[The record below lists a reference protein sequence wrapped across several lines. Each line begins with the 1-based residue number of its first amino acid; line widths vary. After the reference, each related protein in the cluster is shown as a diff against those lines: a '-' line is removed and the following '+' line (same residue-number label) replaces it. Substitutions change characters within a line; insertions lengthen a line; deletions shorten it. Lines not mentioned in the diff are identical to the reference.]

1 MFVRLQLLLEFG
13 EFNNFCFEQRLELT
27 FLLQLDH
34 GGPSRIDL
42 HLLDSVI
49 EKPVPAASKEF
60 LAHGSLSHHSA
71 LQDYASSD
79 GEQDGDSRQVDLCL
93 TLGHL
98 YADSS
103 NDSALSSSRQ

>member
-1 MFVRLQLLLEFG
+1 MFCEMTRHAHIFLQP
-13 EFNNFCFEQRLELT
+13 
-27 FLLQLDH
+27 DH
-34 GGPSRIDL
+34 GPSGIDL
-42 HLLDSVI
+42 HLLDNI
-49 EKPVPAASKEF
+49 MEKPVPAAAKEF

-79 GEQDGDSRQVDLCL
+79 GEQDGESRQLDLCL

-103 NDSALSSSRQ
+103 NDSTFSSSGQ